1 MTPETILTLEVTLHE
16 YSLIAAALGTVE
28 RADRRNGDIAAADE
42 YRALRRKL
50 TGQVTDAA

>member
-16 YSLIAAALGTVE
+16 YSLITAATGTVE

-50 TGQVTDAA
+50 TWQVKAA